1 MHIYVHIQIN
11 ITVGREKSEAVKQV
25 HYYHVPICRLLPPHW
40 SFHTDTV
47 HCEYIGRNPTLLC
60 LKQWEEVPCNW
71 VVHFYHQQSQTA
83 STHKFTA
90 LVSSNIYIC
99 IFLPKSHPYTTSE
112 LHYCCL
118 LHNLL
123 IVGVVSTTMHTDHLR
138 HNNCPY
144 FHRI

>member
-71 VVHFYHQQSQTA
+71 A
-83 STHKFTA
+83 S
-90 LVSSNIYIC
+90 VSSS
-99 IFLPKSHPYTTSE
+99 FLPSTESNSFHTQVYSTGIQQYLHMYLSAKVLITPLHHIRITLLLFAAQLAHSE
-112 LHYCCL
+112 
-118 LHNLL
+118 
-123 IVGVVSTTMHTDHLR
+123 GG
-138 HNNCPY
+138 
-144 FHRI
+144 